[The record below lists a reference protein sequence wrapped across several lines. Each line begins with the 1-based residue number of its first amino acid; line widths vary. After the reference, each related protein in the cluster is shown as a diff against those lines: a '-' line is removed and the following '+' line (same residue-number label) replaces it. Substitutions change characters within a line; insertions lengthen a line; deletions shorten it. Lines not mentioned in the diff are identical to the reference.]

1 MGVLLKKNGLS
12 IYVNDAGDVEWL
24 YVVVVLVS
32 KVMVGVVGGISLQVE
47 MCIVLIIKW
56 NGSIRGRWCGMT
68 EITVKVNTRELTR
81 QLNDLDL
88 LQYQFKPNEL
98 KEFIKENLEVVEIG
112 SSEDIRFY
120 ISLKKRGD

>member
-1 MGVLLKKNGLS
+1 
-12 IYVNDAGDVEWL
+12 
-24 YVVVVLVS
+24 
-32 KVMVGVVGGISLQVE
+32 
-47 MCIVLIIKW
+47 
-56 NGSIRGRWCGMT
+56 MT
-68 EITVKVNTRELTR
+68 EITVTVNTRELMR

-120 ISLKKRGD
+120 LSLKEGAIKNE

>member
-1 MGVLLKKNGLS
+1 
-12 IYVNDAGDVEWL
+12 
-24 YVVVVLVS
+24 
-32 KVMVGVVGGISLQVE
+32 
-47 MCIVLIIKW
+47 
-56 NGSIRGRWCGMT
+56 MT

-88 LQYQFKPNEL
+88 LQYQLKPNEL

-120 ISLKKRGD
+120 LSLKKGGSIE